1 MTTVPWRLWQIKSQ
15 AKRRICWSPRMR
27 NSLRSS
33 LLACFLDLCW
43 PLQLQAAMNTL
54 CFLLRAVFLIT
65 NSFPGMETQVV
76 PQINTIK
83 TRLDSFLY
91 LYSTPIALLIKG
103 NNPQNTFQVVWMSL
117 CVGGWLQE
125 GRGGSFYSYFPL
137 RQISLNS
144 FHITYRSFCVCVPP
158 AGSCPNP
165 LHKRR
170 RL

>member
-1 MTTVPWRLWQIKSQ
+1 MRIEEEARRSEGKEEVDEKEEEVEEDEGGQRWWVVCMGPIFKKKMTTVPWRLWQIKSQ
-15 AKRRICWSPRMR
+15 AKRRICWSPQMR

-65 NSFPGMETQVV
+65 SSFPGMETQVV

-103 NNPQNTFQVVWMSL
+103 NNPQNTFQVV
-117 CVGGWLQE
+117 
-125 GRGGSFYSYFPL
+125 
-137 RQISLNS
+137 
-144 FHITYRSFCVCVPP
+144 
-158 AGSCPNP
+158 
-165 LHKRR
+165 
-170 RL
+170 